1 MCFCVCF
8 SKMITL
14 KTYFC
19 ESVYIGK
26 TTWVQFPGLFRI
38 QYVTSQHISSKSNE
52 YLHWKYEI
60 LSAPRLAWQLLLY
73 NVQSLSHIIAVG
85 LQSGQLLRW
94 HLHLSGSCCWR
105 LYGTFVEGLT
115 TQSGCQSFSKHTAQ
129 EHIDQRVQTYIS
141 GRQPQRGFL
150 GDVECILG
158 TAMTRYAASLGQSV
172 RNADKVK
179 GSKADE
185 KYSHNHK
192 HLCFGS
198 VSSCLSSAFWGF
210 VWLINLFADERVA
223 NHHQG
228 QGAPENHL

>member
-1 MCFCVCF
+1 
-8 SKMITL
+8 MITL

-19 ESVYIGK
+19 VKITGK
-26 TTWVQFPGLFRI
+26 EVKNDSKHNKGNEMDDFAKV
-38 QYVTSQHISSKSNE
+38 VTLAEPLGYSSQDCSGFSMYHKTSHRNQMTIYTEK
-52 YLHWKYEI
+52 I

-73 NVQSLSHIIAVG
+73 NVQSLSHIIALG
-85 LQSGQLLRW
+85 LQSGRLLQW
-94 HLHLSGSCCWR
+94 HLHLSSSCCWR

-129 EHIDQRVQTYIS
+129 EHIDQRVQAYIS
-141 GRQPQRGFL
+141 GRQPQGGFL
-150 GDVECILG
+150 GDVECILC

-172 RNADKVK
+172 GNADKVK

-198 VSSCLSSAFWGF
+198 VSRCLSSAFWGF
-210 VWLINLFADERVA
+210 VWLINLFAD
-223 NHHQG
+223 
-228 QGAPENHL
+228 